1 MGNHMHEKEYDKI
14 RKGRERK
21 KAMANGETFL
31 KSIRKSAVHKALDIG
46 ENCDIIKKV
55 MHDKQ
60 ILQNDVNGE
69 VIKDNE
75 EIFNINEM
83 LVKNE
88 IITEDA
94 DDDV

>member
-14 RKGRERK
+14 QKGRERK

-46 ENCDIIKKV
+46 QHFDKIQNL

-60 ILQNDVNGE
+60 ILQNDV
-69 VIKDNE
+69 NE